1 MISNRVDTEKAL
13 ESQDRGI
20 PAVRPEWIY
29 ECCRKWQLI
38 EVQPFVLQILGKR
51 RKRNFTETVEND
63 EDFENE
69 KDFSYDDNEKVIL
82 NANDLE
88 EIQRE
93 LADLDDESDESD
105 DETENESV
113 NELDSNS
120 EIDSDEEEDF
130 SDLLNYS
137 SSSSSSSSS

>member
-51 RKRNFTETVEND
+51 RKRNYTETVEND

-93 LADLDDESDESD
+93 LADLDDESD

-113 NELDSNS
+113 NELESNS